1 MRIGEREKQL
11 IRSGLVAIA
20 GCDEAGRGALAGP
33 VVAAAVVL
41 DYQSLPEG
49 IADSK
54 QLSAG
59 QRSRAAASIRQRAI
73 ACSTAAIDSATID
86 RDNILNASLS
96 AMQQAVTALGIR
108 VGHVLVDGNRLPPPC
123 GAPME
128 AIVRGDSLALCIA
141 AASILAKVERDAI
154 LARLADEYRGYGFE
168 LHKGYP
174 TSGHL
179 EALRRLGPCPVH
191 RRSYAPVREL
201 LQDGLFGIDSA
212 LRD

>member
-1 MRIGEREKQL
+1 MRIGEREREL

-54 QLSAG
+54 QLSAA
-59 QRSRAAASIRQRAI
+59 QRRRAADSIRRCAI
-73 ACSTAAIDSATID
+73 ASSLAAIDSAIID
-86 RDNILNASLS
+86 RDNILNASLA
-96 AMQQAVTALGIR
+96 AMNRAVASLGIR
-108 VGHVLVDGNRLPPPC
+108 VGHVLVDGNRLPPANGIPT
-123 GAPME
+123 E
-128 AIVRGDSLALCIA
+128 ALVKGDSRALCIA

-154 LARLADEYRGYGFE
+154 LERLADEYKGYGFE

-179 EALRRLGPCPVH
+179 ETLRRLGPCPVH

-201 LQDGLFGIDSA
+201 LQEDLFGK
-212 LRD
+212 